1 MECTHYAQKACKNQ
15 PFRFVGIKSPKPFQC
30 RLMRLLV
37 KSSRILVL
45 LRLAKYQSSIML
57 VSIKYHAL
65 NTLKILIIR
74 LLIFVSLECLPD
86 ICKRFPI
93 DGLQAAMREHRQ
105 SKGECLQIPP
115 KPPNQNKIKK
125 WKKAKYYRNLLN

>member
-65 NTLKILIIR
+65 NTLKILIISV
-74 LLIFVSLECLPD
+74 LIFVSL
-86 ICKRFPI
+86 
-93 DGLQAAMREHRQ
+93 
-105 SKGECLQIPP
+105 
-115 KPPNQNKIKK
+115 
-125 WKKAKYYRNLLN
+125 